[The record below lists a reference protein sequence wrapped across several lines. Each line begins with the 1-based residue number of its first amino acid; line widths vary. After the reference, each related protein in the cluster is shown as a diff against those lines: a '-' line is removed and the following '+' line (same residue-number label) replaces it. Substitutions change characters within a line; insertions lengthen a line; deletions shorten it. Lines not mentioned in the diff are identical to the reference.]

1 VLISFCSKHLD
12 SHLKPY
18 RCKSQGCAQAVFSST
33 ACLLRH
39 EREAHSMHGH
49 GNKPH
54 LCHFQDCERAA
65 EDNGF
70 PRRWNLFDHMKRV
83 HDYDPS
89 NKSNSPSPSS
99 SSPPPQDAPRKKR
112 TPSPTEE
119 GAKKRTKFS
128 SSQISQPT
136 GPVPT
141 GISQPPSQP
150 WAGQSLEQIRSRHI
164 AQMEDR
170 LRTMDPTDPSA
181 LEQRARD
188 YAILQSIDQNMLQ
201 QRAAQLAHSK
211 ESRL

>member
-1 VLISFCSKHLD
+1 MYSKHLD

-54 LCHFQDCERAA
+54 LCHFPDCERAA

-99 SSPPPQDAPRKKR
+99 SSPPPPQDAPRKRR
-112 TPSPTEE
+112 TPSPTQE
-119 GAKKRTKFS
+119 GAKKRTRIS
-128 SSQISQPT
+128 SPQTTQSSAVVSTAVQAQQQPVT
-136 GPVPT
+136 QAYGRLR
-141 GISQPPSQP
+141 
-150 WAGQSLEQIRSRHI
+150 LEQMRSELV
-164 AQMEDR
+164 AKMEAR
-170 LRTMDPTDPSA
+170 LKMDHTNPSA
-181 LEQRARD
+181 LEQYKKD
-188 YAILQSIDQNMLQ
+188 LTQLQAIDSSLHKQ
-201 QRAAQLAHSK
+201 QAAQSALTN

>member
-1 VLISFCSKHLD
+1 M
-12 SHLKPY
+12 KPY

-99 SSPPPQDAPRKKR
+99 SSPPPQDAPRKRR
-112 TPSPTEE
+112 TPSPTQE
-119 GAKKRTKFS
+119 GAKKRTRIS
-128 SSQISQPT
+128 SPQTIHPSAAVKPPVQSQQLPRPQAWS
-136 GPVPT
+136 GM
-141 GISQPPSQP
+141 
-150 WAGQSLEQIRSRHI
+150 SLEQIRSGHVT
-164 AQMEDR
+164 QMEVR
-170 LRTMDPTDPSA
+170 IRTMDATGPSA
-181 LEQRARD
+181 REQNRKD
-188 YAILQSIDQNMLQ
+188 FEMLQ
-201 QRAAQLAHSK
+201 MKLAAQMARNK

>member
-1 VLISFCSKHLD
+1 M
-12 SHLKPY
+12 
-18 RCKSQGCAQAVFSST
+18 FSST

-54 LCHFQDCERAA
+54 LCHFPDCERAA

-99 SSPPPQDAPRKKR
+99 SSPPPQEPARKRR

-119 GAKKRTKFS
+119 GAKKRIRV
-128 SSQISQPT
+128 SSQTTQSSA
-136 GPVPT
+136 PVPR
-141 GISQPPSQP
+141 IVQRQPQPSPQP
-150 WAGQSLEQIRSRHI
+150 WNGLPLEQVRSGHV
-164 AQMEDR
+164 AQMEAR

-181 LEQRARD
+181 LEQHTRD
-188 YAILQSIDQNMLQ
+188 YAILQAIDQDMRK
-201 QRAAQLAHSK
+201 QRASQLAYK
-211 ESRL
+211 DSRL